1 MLIRVARV
9 DDIKQ
14 IQLVRMAVIENALS
28 DSSKVNVNDY
38 FEFLTTRGRGWACEI
53 NKEIVGF
60 SIVDFERNSIWA
72 LFVKP
77 EFEQKGIGRRL
88 HNTMLSWYFAQTQEN
103 VWLTTSAGTRA
114 ELFYVKSGWSKVDV
128 STEGEIKFEMT
139 YDCWRKLAD
148 RDIRGIL

>member
-60 SIVDFERNSIWA
+60 SIVDFERNSVWA
-72 LFVKP
+72 LFIKP

-88 HNTMLSWYFAQTQEN
+88 HNTMLTWYFAQTQEN
-103 VWLTTSAGTRA
+103 VWLTTSPNTRA
-114 ELFYVKSGWSKVDV
+114 ELFYIKSGWSKVGV
-128 STEGEIKFEMT
+128 NTEGEIKFEMT
-139 YDCWRKLAD
+139 YDSWRLSNKRAK
-148 RDIRGIL
+148 RIL

>member
-88 HNTMLSWYFAQTQEN
+88 HNTMLTWYFAQTQEN
-103 VWLTTSAGTRA
+103 VWLTTSANTKA
-114 ELFYVKSGWSKVDV
+114 ELFYTKSGWAKVGVDI
-128 STEGEIKFEMT
+128 EGEIKFEMT
-139 YDCWRKLAD
+139 YDSWRRLSN
-148 RDIRGIL
+148 RVGIL